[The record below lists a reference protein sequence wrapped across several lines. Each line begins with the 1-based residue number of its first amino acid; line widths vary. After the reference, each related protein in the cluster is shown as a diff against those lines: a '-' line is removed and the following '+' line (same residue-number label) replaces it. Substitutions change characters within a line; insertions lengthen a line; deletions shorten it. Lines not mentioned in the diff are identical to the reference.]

1 MAFNIANFNENI
13 NRHGVLFQ
21 NKFEVQIQDRLVNTL
36 NLETGQPEN
45 RTLFTLISARMGLNE
60 SEVQS
65 FGTAISIHKERIDNC
80 RLPGLVLDT
89 YDTRRYG
96 VGPSIRT
103 ATNIRF
109 DTFSVAFLTDEQ
121 MKLHNFIYT
130 WMRSIFDFT
139 GTSFNNSS
147 PTYLTGYKDEY
158 STTITV
164 GVFDNGGFLRSEYQ
178 FLEAFPVAL
187 SDPSLGWRDNN
198 SLHRFMVN
206 FSYTNWKVQNFT
218 TT

>member
-1 MAFNIANFNENI
+1 
-13 NRHGVLFQ
+13 
-21 NKFEVQIQDRLVNTL
+21 
-36 NLETGQPEN
+36 
-45 RTLFTLISARMGLNE
+45 
-60 SEVQS
+60 
-65 FGTAISIHKERIDNC
+65 
-80 RLPGLVLDT
+80 
-89 YDTRRYG
+89 
-96 VGPSIRT
+96 
-103 ATNIRF
+103 
-109 DTFSVAFLTDEQ
+109 

-139 GTSFNNSS
+139 GISFNNSS